1 MGNIYGLDEIGIA
14 SGFKQESFLKEA
26 QQNRVLKMAEERV
39 QRRSRRRIVVELT
52 VDFVNDSLK
61 KNRRYHSTSETRDCE
76 DCPQG
81 NCIVIKL

>member
-1 MGNIYGLDEIGIA
+1 MENIYGLDEIGMA

-26 QQNRVLKMAEERV
+26 QQNRVLRMAEDLA

-61 KNRRYHSTSETRDCE
+61 KNRRHTSSSEARDCE
-76 DCPQG
+76 DCSQG
-81 NCIVIKL
+81 NCIVLKF

>member
-1 MGNIYGLDEIGIA
+1 MENIYGLDEIGIA

-26 QQNRVLKMAEERV
+26 QQNRVLKMAEDTA
-39 QRRSRRRIVVELT
+39 QKRSRRRIVVELT
-52 VDFVNDSLK
+52 VDFVNDSLR
-61 KNRRYHSTSETRDCE
+61 KNRRQNPTSEARDCE